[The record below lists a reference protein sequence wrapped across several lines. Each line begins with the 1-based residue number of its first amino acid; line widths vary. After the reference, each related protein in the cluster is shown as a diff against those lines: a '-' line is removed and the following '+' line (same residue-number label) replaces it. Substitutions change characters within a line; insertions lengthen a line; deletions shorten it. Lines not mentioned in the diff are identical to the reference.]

1 LIKARLAPAASD
13 HSRPSDLYCTP
24 FSPGALPPPFNLRQ
38 QFHPNKPSSNPHP
51 YSIPTD
57 LPLQNHTLP
66 CPPYHNCSYPSYL
79 PYCLPSHIHRMHINI
94 TPPTMQMT
102 TVTPTTTILSTV
114 MSTSQPRMLDTGA
127 TSSQTT
133 NTILS
138 TVSPPSSNSS
148 PTPGSVET
156 LSSLCG
162 WWADT
167 KQDPLP
173 SICHQFVSPHLL
185 DRVETVMS
193 PQIYSHTHTQ
203 PLYRHHASSTD
214 SLSSPF
220 GTGRSISII
229 GILGGV
235 LFILLIVALITC
247 LRRRKRCS
255 SSVDS
260 HTEDLHHVHTLH
272 QVRVSQHLL
281 GLASREAP
289 PDYSTVVKQ
298 KEEEEE
304 AGLPSYSQAVGHE
317 EVISDSSSK

>member
-1 LIKARLAPAASD
+1 MGQFVPCSCTEYWAVTVGRRVPEELAPNWNTRLEDDITEEDEAGERKTVWSETVCLGHHLQHQSSPLSTFLHQTLLHPSPPTFPHQVLYCILP
-13 HSRPSDLYCTP
+13 HSRMQIRSTP
-24 FSPGALPPPFNLRQ
+24 
-38 QFHPNKPSSNPHP
+38 
-51 YSIPTD
+51 
-57 LPLQNHTLP
+57 
-66 CPPYHNCSYPSYL
+66 
-79 PYCLPSHIHRMHINI
+79 
-94 TPPTMQMT
+94 TPP
-102 TVTPTTTILSTV
+102 
-114 MSTSQPRMLDTGA
+114 
-127 TSSQTT
+127 
-133 NTILS
+133 N
-138 TVSPPSSNSS
+138 
-148 PTPGSVET
+148 SVET

-173 SICHQFVSPHLL
+173 SICHQFVSERLIDHVWS
-185 DRVETVMS
+185 RV
-193 PQIYSHTHTQ
+193 PTQ
-203 PLYRHHASSTD
+203 LYNLQSVKPLYRHHPSTTE

-317 EVISDSSSK
+317 EVMSDSSSK